1 VGTYD
6 VAPAHG
12 GFESREHVVLRSES
26 LTFRKS
32 SYSSAKGQDCVEV
45 ADFPGGSA
53 VRDTRHREAG
63 HLAFSGREWAALVS
77 TACVLGL
84 RRPA

>member
-26 LTFRKS
+26 LNFRKS
-32 SYSSAKGQDCVEV
+32 SYSGGTTQDCVEV

-63 HLAFSGREWAALVS
+63 HLAFPGQEWAALLS
-77 TACVLGL
+77 TARALDL
-84 RRPA
+84 